1 MFPAEPP
8 PSPKS
13 GKFHFIFWFFFNSS
27 LYLSLVLYVD
37 QSFFLFQK
45 IRREL
50 RAQERQVARS
60 RDQKS
65 SSIPSWGT
73 HSRVIIIIITIS
85 CVSDQQKQQEWRDI
99 SWQPGLGRGGGWY
112 LCCWNQADGSTAGSN
127 RRRYL
132 IKYSFD
138 SFCKWL
144 EVWHQQKRLRMYIYT
159 GLSVALK
166 ATAWKLT

>member
-1 MFPAEPP
+1 MFSGNRLNTFCLVTHHVGNSIQTFRQNMKVENVPCWTPP
-8 PSPKS
+8 PPPKVANS
-13 GKFHFIFWFFFNSS
+13 TLFFDFFLTLPFIFPLFFMLISR
-27 LYLSLVLYVD
+27 
-37 QSFFLFQK
+37 FFLFQK

-73 HSRVIIIIITIS
+73 HSRVIIIIIITIS

-127 RRRYL
+127 RRR
-132 IKYSFD
+132 
-138 SFCKWL
+138 
-144 EVWHQQKRLRMYIYT
+144 
-159 GLSVALK
+159 
-166 ATAWKLT
+166 